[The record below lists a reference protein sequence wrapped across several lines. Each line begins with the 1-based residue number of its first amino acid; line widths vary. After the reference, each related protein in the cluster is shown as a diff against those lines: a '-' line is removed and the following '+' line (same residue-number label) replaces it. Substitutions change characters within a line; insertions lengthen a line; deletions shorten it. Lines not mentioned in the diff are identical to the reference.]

1 MPKNL
6 QILPKLRDSLSFLY
20 VEHAVI
26 EQDAMSIV
34 SIQGDART
42 PIPIASMTVLM
53 LGPGTNVTHAAI
65 KAIADCGCLVV
76 WCGER
81 AARFY
86 ASGYGET
93 RSAENLL
100 HQAKLCMDPA
110 LHLQVVYRMYTR
122 RFPGIRTDGMTLQ
135 QIRGVEGIRVREAYR
150 NASKASGVKWNKR
163 DYKTEN
169 WDDAD
174 EINRALSYAN
184 TILYGIC
191 QAAITSLGYSTGLG
205 FIHTGKLLS
214 FVYDI
219 ADLYK
224 ATVTIP
230 AAFDAIGQAPAD
242 LERSIRIECRKYLHS
257 QKVLSRIPEDIAWI
271 FGLDAEGG
279 DQNALQAGDLWD
291 GMGTTI
297 RGGVN
302 YANEVM

>member
-20 VEHAVI
+20 IEHAVI

-53 LGPGTNVTHAAI
+53 LGPGTSVTHAAV
-65 KAIADCGCLVV
+65 KATADCGCLVV

-86 ASGYGET
+86 ASGCGET

-110 LHLQVVYRMYTR
+110 LHLQVVYRMYAR
-122 RFPGIRTDGMTLQ
+122 RFPGIRTEGMTLQ

-150 NASKASGVKWNKR
+150 NASKVSGVKWNKR
-163 DYKTEN
+163 DYKADN

-191 QAAITSLGYSTGLG
+191 QAAITSLGYSAGLG

-230 AAFDAIGQAPAD
+230 AAFDAIGQSPAD
-242 LERSIRIECRKYLHS
+242 LERSIRIECRKYLYS

-271 FGLDAEGG
+271 FDLTLEDG
-279 DQNALQAGDLWD
+279 DQNASQPGDLWD
-291 GMGTTI
+291 DADATA

-302 YANEVM
+302 YAKEDF